1 MSTPTHETPPIST
14 APSAAVATPQKGKR
28 PRQPEKKFGPFA
40 GGVGVA
46 VWLNAVDD
54 PDGNRYFRSITI
66 NPRRYRDKE
75 TGQWLDGSSFK
86 LTDLPALI
94 LALEAAHQY
103 SLKTTLP
110 GLPADDEEFGQ
121 FRVISVL
128 IPSPGL
134 PLLR

>member
-1 MSTPTHETPPIST
+1 MSTPILEPPPIAAST
-14 APSAAVATPQKGKR
+14 PAPVAPNPKSKG
-28 PRQPEKKFGPFA
+28 PRRPEKKYGPFA

-54 PDGNRYFRSITI
+54 PEGRRYFRSITI

-75 TGQWLDGSSFK
+75 TGEWLDGNSFK

-103 SLKTTLP
+103 SQKTTLP
-110 GLPADDEEFGQ
+110 GLPADDEELAPPDTTGD
-121 FRVISVL
+121 
-128 IPSPGL
+128 IPF
-134 PLLR
+134 